1 VGRQR
6 AYHGVGFG
14 GISVGGLENN
24 KKAFAAQLLPLVD
37 HLPHTHDLGQNAFS
51 KGQPTWGA
59 ELADALEAIVAQR
72 GAETIAAVIV
82 EPVAG
87 STGVLVPPRGYL
99 ERLRALCDRHGILL
113 IFDEVITGFG
123 RLGAPFAAQALGVV
137 PDMITCA
144 KGITNG
150 AVPMGA
156 VAVRQ
161 GIYDAVVDSAPGGI
175 ELFHGYTYSGHPL
188 ATAAGL
194 ATLDVYRNDG
204 LFERAKALAPVWE
217 AAIHSLRGLPHVVDL
232 RNIGLMAALE
242 LEPRS
247 GAAGA
252 RGTELFLDCFQRG
265 ALVRATGDVVAL
277 SPPLIISEPQIA
289 ELAGTLTQALRAL
302 S

>member
-1 VGRQR
+1 M
-6 AYHGVGFG
+6 
-14 GISVGGLENN
+14 
-24 KKAFAAQLLPLVD
+24 
-37 HLPHTHDLGQNAFS
+37 
-51 KGQPTWGA
+51 
-59 ELADALEAIVAQR
+59 
-72 GAETIAAVIV
+72 
-82 EPVAG
+82 
-87 STGVLVPPRGYL
+87 
-99 ERLRALCDRHGILL
+99 
-113 IFDEVITGFG
+113 ITGFG

-161 GIYDAVVDSAPGGI
+161 GIYDAVVDTAPGGI

-194 ATLDVYRNDG
+194 ATLDVYHTEG
-204 LFERAKALAPVWE
+204 LFDRAKALAPVWE
-217 AAIHSLRGLPHVVDL
+217 EAIHSLRGLPHVIDL
-232 RNIGLMAALE
+232 RNLGLMAALE
-242 LEPRS
+242 LEPRA

-289 ELAGTLTQALRAL
+289 ELVGILAQALRAL
-302 S
+302 P